1 MGFIR
6 NILAII
12 GLVALIGGGYAY
24 TKYSKQLN
32 AIKSLVGDD
41 YDYSKISE
49 EIAAFNALDPGAK
62 KVYSEMWKKLKE
74 TGTSADATVW
84 KRALEEDVSPED
96 AAEAMSSVATEL
108 NIKAVGILPLSKEV
122 EAKTGK
128 KQRLLTIYQYCNPMT
143 AMTMVEYSDAF
154 SAYLPCRIAMVEDK
168 KGKVWLYALDM
179 DMMIYGGKTLPEKL
193 LKEAT
198 AVKKVIQDIMEAG
211 ATGEF

>member
-24 TKYSKQLN
+24 NKFGGEM
-32 AIKSLVGDD
+32 A
-41 YDYSKISE
+41 E
-49 EIAAFNALDPGAK
+49 FNKLDAGAK
-62 KVYSEMWKKLKE
+62 KVYLNMWENLKKY
-74 TGTSADATVW
+74 GNSADATVW
-84 KRALEEDVSPED
+84 RKQLEEGVSPED

-128 KQRLLTIYQYCNPMT
+128 KQRLLTIYQYCNPLT

-168 KGKVWLYALDM
+168 KGKVWVYALDM
-179 DMMIYGGKTLPEKL
+179 DMMIHGGKTLPDNL
-193 LKEAT
+193 LKEANK
-198 AVKKVIQDIMEAG
+198 VKDVILKIMEAG

>member
-1 MGFIR
+1 VGFIR

-12 GLVALIGGGYAY
+12 GLIALIGGGYAY
-24 TKYSKQLN
+24 SKF
-32 AIKSLVGDD
+32 SGEMD
-41 YDYSKISE
+41 
-49 EIAAFNALDPGAK
+49 AFNALDPGAK
-62 KVYSEMWKKLKE
+62 KVYTNMWAKLKE

-84 KRALEEDVSPED
+84 KKQLADDVSAED

-108 NIKAVGILPLSKEV
+108 NIKAVGILPLSAEV

-143 AMTMVEYSDAF
+143 AVTMVEHSEAF

-168 KGKVWLYALDM
+168 KGKIWLYALDM
-179 DMMIYGGKTLPEKL
+179 DMMIYGGKTLPDKL
-193 LKEAT
+193 LKEAIK
-198 AVKKVIQDIMEAG
+198 VKKDIQDIMEAG

>member
-1 MGFIR
+1 MGFIK

-12 GLVALIGGGYAY
+12 GIIALIGGGYAY
-24 TKYSKQLN
+24 SKF
-32 AIKSLVGDD
+32 G
-41 YDYSKISE
+41 SE
-49 EIAAFNALDPGAK
+49 MAALNALDPGAK
-62 KVYSEMWKKLKE
+62 KVYSDMWTKLKE

-84 KRALEEDVSPED
+84 KKQIEDGISAED
-96 AAEAMSSVATEL
+96 AAEAMGSVATEL
-108 NIKAVGILPLSKEV
+108 NIKAVGVLPLSKEV

-168 KGKVWLYALDM
+168 KGKLWLYALDM
-179 DMMIYGGKTLPEKL
+179 DMMIFGGKTLPDKL
-193 LKEAT
+193 FKEAT
-198 AVKKVIQDIMEAG
+198 KVKQVILDIMEAG